1 MCLKCY
7 VQHVLCLLFLVSNN
21 LNVFLFHFS
30 PSLSQSLFSKC
41 LWIPISY
48 IFISVEPDLP
58 GWILGT
64 NASGDLQGIK
74 KESTVVK
81 RGGGKAGIWWT
92 ENQWRQNCKHC
103 DEIWGNLDF
112 FIYLFIFLNSNHHQ
126 HMRSQGS
133 AWVST
138 DTSESVHGC
147 MLLFFLLF
155 FLRMPMIFR
164 LHLRWLHPNIH
175 F

>member
-1 MCLKCY
+1 MKWPYQQWSTAHLSLRPALKPKTSIVLTYNQQDTRLLVYILPFLMCLKCY

-81 RGGGKAGIWWT
+81 QGGKAGIWWT
-92 ENQWRQNCKHC
+92 ENQWQQNCKH
-103 DEIWGNLDF
+103 WWNMRKLGF
-112 FIYLFIFLNSNHHQ
+112 FIFYFYFLF
-126 HMRSQGS
+126 
-133 AWVST
+133 
-138 DTSESVHGC
+138 
-147 MLLFFLLF
+147 
-155 FLRMPMIFR
+155 
-164 LHLRWLHPNIH
+164 
-175 F
+175 